1 MTGVFV
7 FVLFDHTAKK
17 QAASVMMIDLLET
30 LPTVSAGMGTGFVL
44 KRATVLKWLLFSLSP
59 HFNRV
64 LI

>member
-44 KRATVLKWLLFSLSP
+44 KRVTVLK
-59 HFNRV
+59 
-64 LI
+64 